1 MEIEARLE
9 QKGVKTTA
17 IRTLVFK
24 ALLSAT
30 EPLSLSDLESQ
41 LETVDKSTIFRTVTL
56 FLEHHLVHAFEDG
69 SGSLKYEI
77 CQNPYGCSVE
87 DMHIHFYCKHCQ
99 KTYCLP
105 SERIPVMPLPEG
117 FAAESVNYMVKGV
130 CDKCALKEK
139 R

>member
-9 QKGVKTTA
+9 QKGVKPTA
-17 IRTLVFK
+17 IRKLVFK

-30 EPLSLSDLESQ
+30 EPLSLAQLELA

-87 DMHIHFYCKHCQ
+87 DMHIHFYCRNCQ

-105 SERIPVMPLPEG
+105 SAHIPAITLPEG
-117 FAAESVNYMVKGV
+117 FVAESVNYTIK
-130 CDKCALKEK
+130 
-139 R
+139 

>member
-1 MEIEARLE
+1 MDIETKLE
-9 QKGVKTTA
+9 QKGLKPTA
-17 IRTLVFK
+17 IRKLVFK

-30 EPLSLSDLESQ
+30 EPLSLGDLESE

-77 CQNPYGCSVE
+77 CPNPESCSVA
-87 DMHIHFYCKHCQ
+87 DMHIHFYCGHCK

-105 SERIPVMPLPEG
+105 STHIPVMALPNG
-117 FAAESVNYMVKGV
+117 FVAESVNYTIKGV
-130 CDKCALKEK
+130 CDKCTSKE
-139 R
+139 